1 MRMPILNPLLEGY
14 LSYLLEVKRLTPESV
29 RDYRCTLRT
38 VTGYMHQHYGGSEL
52 WQVGLDAYIRWM
64 GHERDQG
71 KSTFSISKNISH
83 IRGCL
88 DYAWRN
94 GRVDRNVLDGF
105 TLQDENTRALPRVL
119 SLEEAGHLINVL
131 SSRNRLARRDRM
143 IILLLYGCGLR
154 TRELCELSVQDIDM
168 ETREVYVRR
177 GKGGIQRR
185 IPVPDAVWT
194 ELLAYLR
201 ERGGK
206 QGPLFRTESKKL
218 RISTNDVRA
227 VVRAAVIRAG
237 LSGDITAKTLR
248 HSFATH
254 LMDAGV
260 DLSVISSLMGHKGP
274 TETGVYLHA
283 LDKAKQSGIDR
294 FRFGNVSKEEH
305 E

>member
-177 GKGGIQRR
+177 GKGGI
-185 IPVPDAVWT
+185 
-194 ELLAYLR
+194 
-201 ERGGK
+201 
-206 QGPLFRTESKKL
+206 
-218 RISTNDVRA
+218 
-227 VVRAAVIRAG
+227 
-237 LSGDITAKTLR
+237 TAKTLR